1 MEITLKELIEVNSRL
16 GGSLRSDSSLDFA
29 ESQTKGCNSAYRCA
43 AIWARAIIV
52 DHPFTDAN
60 KRTALYAIAKQIG
73 IKDQK
78 KMAMTITRIAS
89 QSIADLN
96 KIVEMLKN
104 ANR

>member
-1 MEITLKELIEVNSRL
+1 MEITLKELTEINSRL
-16 GGSLRSDSSLDFA
+16 GGSLRSDSSLSFA
-29 ESQTKGCNSAYRCA
+29 ESYAETCGSEYKCA
-43 AIWARAIIV
+43 AVWARAIIV

-60 KRTALYAIAKQIG
+60 KRTALYAIAKHIG

>member
-29 ESQTKGCNSAYRCA
+29 ESRTRGCNSAYRCA
-43 AIWARAIIV
+43 SIWARAIIV
-52 DHPFTDAN
+52 GHPFTDAN
-60 KRTALYAIAKQIG
+60 KRTALYAIAKYVK

-78 KMAMTITRIAS
+78 RMAMTITRIAS
-89 QSIADLN
+89 QSTDDLN